1 MALGSS
7 TAYESI
13 CVSFVI
19 KNLEIK
25 LKFTD
30 FFSLKSSLR
39 LCHLYSCSM
48 YFSSLKFLTFTY
60 LKDKFTLPR
69 FICRGGD
76 TVPWHSVFVNSVSLW
91 WGQQKGAYSL
101 NVPPPLS
108 LKCLSGVLSQVFRFI
123 VLWRMKYL
131 WCFIMWGWRS
141 HKMCT
146 QK

>member
-1 MALGSS
+1 MTLGSS
-7 TAYESI
+7 KAYESI
-13 CVSFVI
+13 CVSFLI

-30 FFSLKSSLR
+30 FFFLKSSLR
-39 LCHLYSCSM
+39 LCRLYSCSM

-60 LKDKFTLPR
+60 LKGKFTLPR

-76 TVPWHSVFVNSVSLW
+76 SVPCQFCICEQYVIVVGTAVRSL
-91 WGQQKGAYSL
+91 QL
-101 NVPPPLS
+101 NVPPPLN
-108 LKCLSGVLSQVFRFI
+108 LKCLPGVLSQVLRFI

-131 WCFIMWGWRS
+131 WCFIMWGWLS
-141 HKMCT
+141 HKMYT